1 MQFKV
6 KAARPGEGVVYIE
19 IEGNSAED
27 AARQAKERGLTVL
40 SVKSMEALIKLPKL
54 FTSRF
59 SLSLF
64 SQELLALMDAGLPQ
78 VEALETIL
86 EKERRV
92 LNRKIMN
99 AIIMS
104 LYEGRSLSAAMQQ
117 FPEQFPPLFV
127 AMVRSSEKTG
137 NIGDSL
143 KRYISYQAQID
154 VIRKKIT
161 SASVYPVVLLSA
173 GGLVTLFLML
183 YVVPKFSQI
192 YQDMGHELPFFSR
205 LLMNWGQLLGNH
217 RPLVLAMLVAGVS
230 GLFYVATRSS
240 VQIWALKKIKKLP
253 NIGNRIQIYQ
263 LARFY
268 RTFGMLL
275 KGGVPVVPA
284 LDMVS
289 GLLQQELQAQLKL
302 ATETIREGQ
311 PVSVALDRYGL
322 TTPIALRL
330 LRVGERTGR
339 LDEMADR
346 IANLYDDD
354 MARWIDWFTK
364 LFEPLLMAFIGLVI
378 GLIVVMMYFPIFELA
393 GSIS

>member
-6 KAARPGEGVVYIE
+6 KAARHSEGMIYLDIDAT
-19 IEGNSAED
+19 SSED
-27 AARQAKERGLTVL
+27 AARQARERGMTVL
-40 SVKSMEALIKLPKL
+40 SVKSLEPLIKLPKL
-54 FTSRF
+54 FVSRF
-59 SLSLF
+59 NLSLF
-64 SQELLALMDAGLPQ
+64 SQELLALLDAGLPQ

-86 EKERRV
+86 EKERRQ
-92 LNRKIMN
+92 LNQKILK
-99 AIIMS
+99 AIVTS
-104 LYEGRSLSAAMQQ
+104 LYEGRSLSAALMQFPQQ
-117 FPEQFPPLFV
+117 FPLLYV
-127 AMVRSSEKTG
+127 AMIRSSEKTG

-154 VIRKKIT
+154 VIRKKVT
-161 SASVYPVVLLSA
+161 SASVYPVILLAA

-205 LLMNWGQLLGNH
+205 LLMQWGQLLANH
-217 RPLVLAMLVAGVS
+217 KPLVLTLLAAGFAGVVYGVMHPS
-230 GLFYVATRSS
+230 FRK
-240 VQIWALKKIKKLP
+240 WALKQIKSFP
-253 NIGNRIQIYQ
+253 NLRNRLQVYQ

-268 RTFGMLL
+268 RTLGMLL
-275 KGGVPVVPA
+275 KGGVPVVTA
-284 LDMVS
+284 LDMVA
-289 GLLQQELQAQLKL
+289 GLLQTDLREQLKM
-302 ATETIREGQ
+302 ATDSVKEGK
-311 PVSVALDRYGL
+311 PVSVSLEKYGL

-346 IANLYDDD
+346 IAAMYDDD

-393 GSIS
+393 GSIQ